1 MQTDEIMRMLGLG
14 GDPAAGRPGV
24 NVSQP
29 GQRNLPGAGPVTTG
43 RAYNPQVGSNPT
55 IPIPVP
61 RPSNIGIH
69 TQSGILPTM
78 LAAQPGAPEQGAE
91 GAVPAETAPQGAGRP
106 TTGRLLDQLGA
117 GAARPYLQSFAAGM
131 QAPGSPSG
139 LGGFASGF
147 SGAIG
152 AGAARDAATAKQ
164 AREDAKDARE
174 MAMEERKLTSEEKRA
189 EASDR
194 RAQAEGARSERRL
207 GMEEADFKERERRRT
222 SGEAAYEDA
231 ENAVAKAVKSEIGER
246 QDWTGEPD
254 DYDKKFNE
262 IKDEHLR
269 KRKLATGSGSW
280 DRPFVPGYKYQE
292 NDNIAN
298 TKALEKEG
306 QYARIRDKND
316 GKIYLNKSARN
327 PATGQ
332 IQWFKVDEAA
342 EKQAMDAAAAEAEA
356 AKSGGFLSGLASKV
370 GL

>member
-61 RPSNIGIH
+61 RPSNIGVH

-78 LAAQPGAPEQGAE
+78 LSAHPGQPDAQPGAD
-91 GAVPAETAPQGAGRP
+91 GAVPAEAAPPAGAGRP

-164 AREDAKDARE
+164 AREDAKEQRE

-189 EASDR
+189 EAADR
-194 RAQAEGARSERRL
+194 RAAAEGARSEKRL
-207 GMEEADFKERERRRT
+207 GMEEADFAEKKRRRE
-222 SGEAAYEDA
+222 SGEDAYDDVEESAARE
-231 ENAVAKAVKSEIGER
+231 VKSKIGER
-246 QDWTGEPD
+246 KDWTGEPD
-254 DYDKKFNE
+254 DYDKEFQRIQDK
-262 IKDEHLR
+262 HLSR
-269 KRKLATGSGSW
+269 RKLASGNGSW
-280 DRPFVPGYKYQE
+280 DSPFVPGYKYRE

-298 TKALEKEG
+298 SKALQEEG
-306 QYARIRDKND
+306 KYARIKDQND
-316 GKIYLNKSARN
+316 GKVYLHKSMRN
-327 PATGQ
+327 PTTGQ

-342 EKQAMDAAAAEAEA
+342 EKQANEAAASAEADA
-356 AKSGGFLSGLASKV
+356 NLPWYKKTWF
-370 GL
+370 